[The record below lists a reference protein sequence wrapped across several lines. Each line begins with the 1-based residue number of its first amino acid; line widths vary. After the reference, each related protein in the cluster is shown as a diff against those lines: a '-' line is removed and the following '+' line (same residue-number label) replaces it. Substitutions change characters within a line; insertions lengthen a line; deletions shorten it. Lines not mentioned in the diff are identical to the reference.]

1 RDSAI
6 YVNGNKVAT
15 EPAMEARYASKF
27 RWLHSREIELT
38 KGRYPELLDG
48 EVMTMVRGS
57 VNDAY
62 FEARNARLSFLQCL
76 IDNQWVTAKNA

>member
-1 RDSAI
+1 
-6 YVNGNKVAT
+6 
-15 EPAMEARYASKF
+15 MEARYASKF

>member
-1 RDSAI
+1 
-6 YVNGNKVAT
+6 
-15 EPAMEARYASKF
+15 M
-27 RWLHSREIELT
+27 
-38 KGRYPELLDG
+38 LDG